1 MSVVVLAIALFPLA
15 LDAQSAAALPAGDPL
30 FPFSYT
36 VDAVTHVKKFDQ
48 TITVPGGSFV
58 GAIDLYDGALEGTL
72 TLPQT
77 EFTFT
82 MAGVGLVTATA
93 KIVPKQLVT
102 GMVDFSHIP
111 NLPLT
116 ATAVFNIRIINAHLA
131 TGPNLN
137 LVGDWCMTASPVTVT
152 MSANANL
159 AGPTTMSGEFTIPD
173 FKTCGNPVTTNAL
186 TLAISGP
193 GNTFSATATPTE

>member
-1 MSVVVLAIALFPLA
+1 MRCSWRRRAMAVVVLAVALFPLA
-15 LDAQSAAALPAGDPL
+15 LDAQSAAALPEGDPL

-58 GAIDLYDGALEGTL
+58 GAIDLYDGALEGSL

-82 MAGVGLVTATA
+82 LAGVGLVTATA

-102 GMVDFSHIP
+102 GNGRLQSLAEP
-111 NLPLT
+111 
-116 ATAVFNIRIINAHLA
+116 AAHRDGGVQHPHHQRPPRDRHRTSIWSA
-131 TGPNLN
+131 AG
-137 LVGDWCMTASPVTVT
+137 ARRRAPVTVT

-159 AGPTTMSGEFTIPD
+159 GGPTTMSGEFTIP
-173 FKTCGNPVTTNAL
+173 TSRTA
-186 TLAISGP
+186 
-193 GNTFSATATPTE
+193 ATS

>member
-1 MSVVVLAIALFPLA
+1 MRLRCSHSPSTRRRAT
-15 LDAQSAAALPAGDPL
+15 ALPEGDPL

-58 GAIDLYDGALEGTL
+58 GAIDLYDGALEGSL

-82 MAGVGLVTATA
+82 LAGVGLVTATA

-102 GMVDFSHIP
+102 GMVDFSHLP

-131 TGPNLN
+131 TGSNLN
-137 LVGDWCMTASPVTVT
+137 LVGGWCMTASPVTVT

-159 AGPTTMSGEFTIPD
+159 GGPTTMSGEFTIPD
-173 FKTCGNPVTTNAL
+173 FQNCGNLVTTTGL

-193 GNTFSATATPTE
+193 GNTFSATATPT